1 MRGHY
6 QIKTRQPRV
15 ELRPSTKSARPTRP
29 CNRVASEVFGKNP
42 SFSRTYALLAIAF
55 ANKGED
61 ARARAS
67 AVEVCRL
74 DPNMKLS
81 TFDDQRASSD
91 VYKEWFENKLVP
103 AWRKAALP
111 E

>member
-1 MRGHY
+1 LD
-6 QIKTRQPRV
+6 PRNTFEFV
-15 ELRPSTKSARPTRP
+15 FLMMGSAYLMLGDYDAAIEWLLR
-29 CNRVASEVFGKNP
+29 CSEKNP
-42 SFSRTYALLAIAF
+42 GFGRTYALLAMAF

-61 ARARAS
+61 ARARA
-67 AVEVCRL
+67 AAAEVRRL

-103 AWRKAALP
+103 AWRKAGLP